1 MYAAPVS
8 STRLSQVDAAL
19 FGKKVFPYLDECII
33 INGAVILTERQGG
46 YGEKDR
52 SERHIGKGAER

>member
-1 MYAAPVS
+1 ML
-8 STRLSQVDAAL
+8 RLCHPLGCHKSMRLCSA
-19 FGKKVFPYLDECII
+19 KKVFPYLDECII
-33 INGAVILTERQGG
+33 INKAVILTERQGR